1 MTFFELIATAE
12 RTENKTII
20 TYKAN
25 ANDVQTAN
33 KVLINLAELFHD
45 DSIGGLYAYM
55 QEPDIIDIYKDF
67 EPCLKISTIF
77 NDIQIEQMHKSLQH
91 YNEQM
96 QSYSDFESVIS
107 TTINEKGYIKNDV
120 LLLLRLHNFELYKKA
135 MQVKTELMEAQRAQ
149 EAEDTRIEEEY
160 QKQIEKQKKA
170 EKENLKAEKLA
181 FLQGFGA
188 GKTSIQI
195 ERLYSVLS
203 KTFTYVYDGK
213 TQRKN
218 RRDFIID
225 FLSEGYKP
233 ERIEDVV
240 RYTGS
245 KWNPR
250 KTKPKTEYRLYGI
263 DKRSYYDITKTEYD
277 FACFYTEKII

>member
-1 MTFFELIATAE
+1 MLFFELIATAE

-45 DSIGGLYAYM
+45 DSIGGLYAYV

-135 MQVKTELMEAQRAQ
+135 LQVKTELMEAQRAQ

-195 ERLYSVLS
+195 ERLYDILS
-203 KTFTYVYDGK
+203 KKYRYKIDNNSK
-213 TQRKN
+213 ILS
-218 RRDFIID
+218 RRDFILEL
-225 FLSEGYKP
+225 LSSGWKP
-233 ERIEDVV
+233 ERKEGVV
-240 RYTGS
+240 SYYGS
-245 KWNPR
+245 KWNR
-250 KTKPKTEYRLYGI
+250 KQSKPKTEYLMGRQNE
-263 DKRSYYDITKTEYD
+263 SYTITKVEYD
-277 FACFYTEKII
+277 FALYSMNKTTI

>member
-1 MTFFELIATAE
+1 MLFFELIATAE

-45 DSIGGLYAYM
+45 DSIGGLYAYV

-135 MQVKTELMEAQRAQ
+135 LQVKTELMEAQRAQ

-181 FLQGFGA
+181 FLQGFGT

-195 ERLYSVLS
+195 ERLYDILS
-203 KTFTYVYDGK
+203 KKYRYTIDNNSK
-213 TQRKN
+213 ILS
-218 RRDFIID
+218 RRDFILEL
-225 FLSEGYKP
+225 LSSGWKP
-233 ERIEDVV
+233 ERKEGVV
-240 RYTGS
+240 SYYGS
-245 KWNPR
+245 KWNR
-250 KTKPKTEYRLYGI
+250 KQSKPKTEYLMGRQNE
-263 DKRSYYDITKTEYD
+263 SYTITKVEYD
-277 FACFYTEKII
+277 FALYSMNKTTI